1 VLFSIFTGIGK
12 TLIEM
17 EEAVR
22 VKLQE
27 RKKIFLIGS
36 GFTRERE
43 HESKFWEDKISVFQK
58 LLIIRSLVLIKER
71 YLKFKFAEKEVIR
84 WKIR

>member
-1 VLFSIFTGIGK
+1 MQIGVSELKVESLVLFSIFTGIGK

-27 RKKIFLIGS
+27 RKKIFLVGS
-36 GFTRERE
+36 GFTRERGN
-43 HESKFWEDKISVFQK
+43 
-58 LLIIRSLVLIKER
+58 ER
-71 YLKFKFAEKEVIR
+71 E
-84 WKIR
+84 